1 MSRDPT
7 EFSPSIRRSRLRKLL
22 RLKEF
27 LETPV
32 VVPWVLLLLNRPRV
46 RLTSATTLFTLR
58 TCEVTWLGRKILKLP
73 NFLLPDVNR
82 TGPLAMDVM
91 DNVVLLW
98 VLLLSPDS
106 IMLAKLMFLLK
117 VPVASMVLRLTT
129 VLTMNRTLPGRMVL

>member
-1 MSRDPT
+1 M
-7 EFSPSIRRSRLRKLL
+7 
-22 RLKEF
+22 
-27 LETPV
+27 